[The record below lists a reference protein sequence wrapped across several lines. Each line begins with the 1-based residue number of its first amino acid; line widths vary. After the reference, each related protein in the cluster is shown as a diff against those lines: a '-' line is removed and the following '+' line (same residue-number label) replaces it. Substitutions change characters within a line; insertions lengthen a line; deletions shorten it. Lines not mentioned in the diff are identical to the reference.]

1 MAAPKTHAEVCLA
14 LSPEPCHLPERE
26 PLLLV
31 PAEDL
36 RLASVGFCS
45 NPLVLLPK
53 PQCSDSSAS
62 LFCIPPN
69 YWEGSLLLAQETPE
83 GPECAEL
90 ESTADARETTQAFR
104 SQAALSDC

>member
-1 MAAPKTHAEVCLA
+1 MAAPKSCAEIWLA

-31 PAEDL
+31 LAVDV

-53 PQCSDSSAS
+53 SQCPASSAS

-69 YWEGSLLLAQETPE
+69 YWEGSLLLTQETPE

-90 ESTADARETTQAFR
+90 ESTADAGETTQAFR